1 MKLEKPKN
9 IKKLVNL
16 PYDKAI
22 YLCRD
27 TLTRWQKHE
36 DYYIRDLDGES
47 SWKTMGEYMGMEY
60 KEVFLKEYKSAIG
73 E

>member
-27 TLTRWQKHE
+27 TLTRWQKHDRLLYTGFRRRVFME
-36 DYYIRDLDGES
+36 
-47 SWKTMGEYMGMEY
+47 TMG
-60 KEVFLKEYKSAIG
+60 
-73 E
+73 

>member
-16 PYDKAI
+16 PYDKSI

-27 TLTRWQKHE
+27 TLTRWQKI
-36 DYYIRDLDGES
+36 DNYYIRDTDGES
-47 SWKTMGEYMGMEY
+47 SWETMGAYINQTY
-60 KEVFLKEYKSAIG
+60 KEVFLKEYSSAV
-73 E
+73 EK